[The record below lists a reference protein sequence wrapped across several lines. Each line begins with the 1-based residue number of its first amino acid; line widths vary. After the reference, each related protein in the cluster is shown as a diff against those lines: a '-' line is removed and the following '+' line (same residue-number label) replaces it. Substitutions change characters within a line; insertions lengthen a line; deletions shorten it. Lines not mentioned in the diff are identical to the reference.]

1 MSDGLSGRIAAALAA
16 REELARS
23 DQLDCYRLLHGWSEG
38 CPGLEIDRYGGAVVI
53 EHRADLAPLLPEVL
67 AALDAHRR
75 FERVVAR
82 PRRLG
87 GAPVALRG
95 ALEPREVVCED
106 GLRFAVDLARAG
118 NPGLYLDARPARR
131 WLRTAAAG
139 RRVLNLFAFTGSLG
153 VAAAAGGARSV
164 THVDSHAGALEGCRR
179 NSELNGI
186 AVDRRDLARINIYQH
201 LRRAQAGRQRYDGII
216 LDPPP
221 GPEEPKPKDRTPGRR
236 GVSALAPLV
245 ARMLAPGGWLLC
257 LFHHAGASRD
267 ELEGEV
273 RAAAGVPLEIGWRG
287 ESGPD
292 FPEPDERR
300 RLRITAFVRP
310 R

>member
-1 MSDGLSGRIAAALAA
+1 RAAGRRARLRVRRDAVGRRDRAAAGRPVAAQAAQAPAPPGRHGRRRRLGRAAVSDGLSGRIAAALAA

-118 NPGLYLDARPARR
+118 NPGLYLD
-131 WLRTAAAG
+131 
-139 RRVLNLFAFTGSLG
+139 
-153 VAAAAGGARSV
+153 
-164 THVDSHAGALEGCRR
+164 
-179 NSELNGI
+179 
-186 AVDRRDLARINIYQH
+186 
-201 LRRAQAGRQRYDGII
+201 
-216 LDPPP
+216 
-221 GPEEPKPKDRTPGRR
+221 
-236 GVSALAPLV
+236 
-245 ARMLAPGGWLLC
+245 
-257 LFHHAGASRD
+257 
-267 ELEGEV
+267 
-273 RAAAGVPLEIGWRG
+273 
-287 ESGPD
+287 
-292 FPEPDERR
+292 
-300 RLRITAFVRP
+300 
-310 R
+310 